1 MKYVTKAEFDKF
13 VKTWRKRYENDKHSP
28 KKIRNSDMKI
38 FTDHKTIVRIY
49 NVYTGKS
56 GVARCRKG
64 DTFDLTTG
72 IAIAYARY
80 RGAEIPVCERPLTE
94 CARPLTEDEQYA
106 ISVLMNKYNVND
118 IGKML
123 WYFDTMSKLIHRLDY
138 RRISGDTAE
147 DILKQCGL
155 T

>member
-1 MKYVTKAEFDKF
+1 MKYVTKMEFDKF

-38 FTDHKTIVRIY
+38 FTDHKTMVRIY

-56 GVARCRKG
+56 GVAKCRKG

-80 RGAEIPVCERPLTE
+80 KGAEIPV

-106 ISVLMNKYNVND
+106 ISVLMHKYNING

-123 WYFDTMSKLIHRLDY
+123 WYFDTMSKILDRLDY
-138 RRISGDTAE
+138 RRISGDTSE

>member
-1 MKYVTKAEFDKF
+1 MKYVTKMEFDKF
-13 VKTWRKRYENDKHSP
+13 VKTWRKRYENDKKSP

-38 FTDHKTIVRIY
+38 FTDHKTMVRIY

-56 GVARCRKG
+56 GVAKCKKG

-72 IAIAYARY
+72 IALAYARY
-80 RGAEIPVCERPLTE
+80 KGAEIPVC
-94 CARPLTEDEQYA
+94 ARPLTENEQYT
-106 ISVLMNKYNVND
+106 ISVLMHEYNIKD
-118 IGKML
+118 IGTML
-123 WYFDTMSKLIHRLDY
+123 WYFDTMSKILDKLDY
-138 RRISGDTAE
+138 MHVSGNTSE

>member
-1 MKYVTKAEFDKF
+1 MKYVTKMEFDKF

-38 FTDHKTIVRIY
+38 FTDHKTMVRIY

-56 GVARCRKG
+56 GVAKCRKE

-80 RGAEIPVCERPLTE
+80 KGAEIPV
-94 CARPLTEDEQYA
+94 CARPLTEDEQYV
-106 ISVLMNKYNVND
+106 ISVLMQKYNIND

-123 WYFDTMSKLIHRLDY
+123 WYFDTMSKIIDRLDY
-138 RRISGDTAE
+138 RRISGDTG
-147 DILKQCGL
+147 DNILKQCGL